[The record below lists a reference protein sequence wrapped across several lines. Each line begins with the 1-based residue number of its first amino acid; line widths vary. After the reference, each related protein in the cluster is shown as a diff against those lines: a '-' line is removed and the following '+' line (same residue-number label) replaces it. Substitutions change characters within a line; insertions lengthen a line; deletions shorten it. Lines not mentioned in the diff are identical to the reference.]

1 MTLRNARRR
10 NLDDKTFPLRLKVR
24 VPPEGLGQVLRD
36 ALLWLDAE
44 VGRTAYAHHPAETLG
59 GYAAAFYFRRP
70 EDLAAFLAAFPHLQL
85 ADATALPGPTASLPR
100 KSPPR
105 S

>member
-36 ALLWLDAE
+36 ALLWLDVE

>member
-10 NLDDKTFPLRLKVR
+10 NLDDKSFPLRLKVR

-36 ALLWLDAE
+36 ALQWLDAE
-44 VGRTAYAHHPAETLG
+44 VGRTAYAHHPAKTLG

-70 EDLAAFLAAFPHLQL
+70 EDLAAFLAAFPQFEL
-85 ADATALPGPTASLPR
+85 ADATALPGRIAPLPA
-100 KSPPR
+100 KVPR
-105 S
+105 Y